1 MTSLSNLINERSFR
15 RLALLTVLSVFLLI
29 LVGGIVRST
38 GSGMG
43 CPDWPKCFGQWVPPT
58 DVSELPANY
67 QQIYAH
73 RGYKDVQFNVA
84 KTWTE
89 YLNRLLGALIGVFI
103 FLTFAA
109 SIKAYWRRDRPIVG
123 FSFLAFLLVG
133 FQGWLGAKVVSSVL
147 SGWLITLHMLLAII
161 IVGVLLYVATRSQAH
176 IYRFGQTTAKP
187 SVYRWIWISS
197 GLLLFQILLGTQVRE
212 MVDEVASQL
221 GQQQRYMWV
230 SELGIRFYVHRT
242 FSLVVLASQLAWIL
256 PFLRNNTAKGA
267 ATTLASF
274 VVGLILIEI
283 ATGAIMG
290 YFAIPA
296 WAQPVH
302 LTLAVTVLGFQ
313 FLVILLLYANRL
325 LPDSYKD
332 TSEMLRANTPT
343 L

>member
-29 LVGGIVRST
+29 LVGGVVRST

-43 CPDWPKCFGQWVPPT
+43 CPDWPKCFGQWIPPT

-73 RGYKDVQFNVA
+73 RGYRDVQFNVT

-89 YLNRLLGALIGVFI
+89 YLNRLLGVLIGIFI

-109 SIKAYWRRDRPIVG
+109 SVKAYWRRDRPIVG

-133 FQGWLGAKVVSSVL
+133 VQGWLGAKVVSSVL

-161 IVGVLLYVATRSQAH
+161 IVGILLYVATRSQAH
-176 IYRFGQTTAKP
+176 VHRFVQLDVKP
-187 SVYRWIWISS
+187 VVYRWLWISTA
-197 GLLLFQILLGTQVRE
+197 LLLLQILLGTQVRE
-212 MVDEVASQL
+212 MVDEIAHQL
-221 GQQQRYMWV
+221 GQQQRYRWV

-242 FSLVVLASQLAWIL
+242 FSLVVLASQLAWIV
-256 PFLRNNTAKGA
+256 PFRRKTDEKSVAKTLSA
-267 ATTLASF
+267 AII
-274 VVGLILIEI
+274 GLILIEI

-296 WAQPVH
+296 WAQPTH
-302 LTLAVTVLGFQ
+302 LTLAVIVLGFQ
-313 FLVILLLYANRL
+313 FLIILFLYANRL
-325 LPDSYKD
+325 LPESSKNNGAI
-332 TSEMLRANTPT
+332 LRANTPT

>member
-29 LVGGIVRST
+29 LVGGVVRST

-58 DVSELPANY
+58 NVSELPANY
-67 QQIYAH
+67 QEIYAH
-73 RGYKDVQFNVA
+73 RGYKDVQFNVT

-89 YLNRLLGALIGVFI
+89 YLNRLLGALIGLFI
-103 FLTFAA
+103 FLTFVV
-109 SIKAYWRRDRPIVG
+109 SVKAYWRHDRPIVG

-176 IYRFGQTTAKP
+176 VQHFGKTNSKP
-187 SVYRWIWISS
+187 IVYRWLWTSTI
-197 GLLLFQILLGTQVRE
+197 LLLFQILLGTQVRE
-212 MVDEVASQL
+212 MVDEVAHEL
-221 GQQQRYMWV
+221 GQQQRYRWV
-230 SELGIRFYVHRT
+230 EELGLRFYVHRS
-242 FSLVVLASQLAWIL
+242 FSLVVLASQLAWII
-256 PFLRNNTAKGA
+256 PFRTNKVNTNA
-267 ATTLASF
+267 ASTLSAVIVAF
-274 VVGLILIEI
+274 ILVEI

-302 LTLAVTVLGFQ
+302 LTLAVSVLGFQ
-313 FLVILLLYANRL
+313 FLIILLLYANRL
-325 LPDSYKD
+325 LPESSKNSS
-332 TSEMLRANTPT
+332 TIPRANIPT
-343 L
+343 S